1 MAVFTFCPIC
11 QQNPKDG
18 PFTLVPWQASVNHTR
33 FGLGTANKRGEVC
46 CSLNEGEYT
55 SFEEAK
61 EAAQNTSIEELYADF
76 GYPQDDYEDQ
86 SYGDYEMFGPD
97 YPSYGLRF

>member
-1 MAVFTFCPIC
+1 MAGCPIC
-11 QQNPKDG
+11 GHHKNDG
-18 PFTLVPWQASVNHTR
+18 PFTLVPWQASANHTR

-46 CSLNEGEYT
+46 CSLNEGEYA

-61 EAAQNTSIEELYADF
+61 EAAEDTRIEDIANDF
-76 GYPQDDYEDQ
+76 APCDDFEDQ
-86 SYGDYEMFGPD
+86 SPGDYEMFGPD